1 MNFEKLQHSQKEMD
15 ESAELELADKFEYE
29 KNNEIKKEIE
39 AALDV
44 IRDTEL
50 FEKEYIDNI
59 TLVARDSDGEKY
71 KFDDGEV
78 KKVKKDEYY
87 IDDFMQGRRVDFVGI
102 APKEDFEIHMEKAF
116 KKKAVFEVAFFDN
129 VITYEEFI
137 VHEMAH
143 NIFDMQYIQENGKYD
158 EIDGKNDVSNKYR
171 EQIKDIITT
180 LVNKHYPKVE
190 MDKFSFSR
198 QQISEIFAMLYQR
211 EFCRRSNINVAVHDE
226 LDVRAISFFNAPLEM
241 LNKFNEDHN
250 HDFTMEGH
258 IYEENH
264 VLSLVVALLLE
275 EKYPEW
281 KDRMDIF

>member
-87 IDDFMQGRRVDFVGI
+87 IDDFMHGRRVDFVGI
-102 APKEDFEIHMEKAF
+102 APKEDFEIHMEKVF